1 MKGESFMC
9 ETTESAAVSIAAP
22 ANNEISFSELCKF
35 AWRNLKGHWGGA
47 ILASLVPMFIS
58 MAANS
63 IPFVC
68 FVSGILLFPLT
79 VGVMLFFLRLMRRE
93 NPKVESVFEPFRQY
107 GRMLWGYFRVLIF
120 ILLHFLLL
128 IIPGYIAFFRYS
140 MTYYVMLDNPEC
152 SVREAMIASREIMYG
167 HKWQM
172 FGYMLLLFLIAIPIT
187 LFTLG
192 IGMIWFAPFVQAFCA
207 RYYDMLQQKYTLKQ
221 SAMQAE

>member
-1 MKGESFMC
+1 MS
-9 ETTESAAVSIAAP
+9 ETFENAAAAAVAPDSPLPESSVITFGEICRYAWAA
-22 ANNEISFSELCKF
+22 
-35 AWRNLKGHWGGA
+35 LKGHWGGA
-47 ILASLVPMFIS
+47 ILASLVPMFIG